1 MSNLLIRPK
10 FKAFGVFLKTAE
22 SNAELLFSGSEEDC
36 EKTAKNNTANK
47 EAVLYRTKD
56 MRFLY
61 IYESDNDRYIENSI
75 GMVGYYIYDS
85 DGKMLDGGEYE
96 YLEEKTPYLEL
107 AYIILSGEDEGFSP
121 IVKEYSFSEISVPDE
136 NLFSSENDIE
146 WETPADTL
154 YLV

>member
-1 MSNLLIRPK
+1 MNNLLIRPN
-10 FKAFGVFLKTAE
+10 FKTFGVFSKTTENDAD
-22 SNAELLFSGSEEDC
+22 LLFVGNEEDC
-36 EKTAKNNTANK
+36 EKAVRNNTANK

-75 GMVGYYIYDS
+75 GMVGFYIYDN

-96 YLEEKTPYLEL
+96 YFEEKTYLEL
-107 AYIILSGEDEGFSP
+107 AWIILSGETEGFSP
-121 IVKEYSFSEISVPDE
+121 IVKEYSFSEISDPDE
-136 NLFSSENDIE
+136 NLFSSENDID
-146 WETPADTL
+146 WETPADTV